1 MWSII
6 ARSLLRGPRTEK
18 APPPDDTALA
28 ELASKVDAVAR
39 DRLGRSLSIR
49 QVDAGSCNGC
59 ELGINALQNPYYDLE
74 RFGLKF
80 VASPRHADVLLVT
93 GPVTHNMSQALQPAR
108 PATPDPKWARPA
120 GALACSAGGVAA

>member
-49 QVDAGSCNGC
+49 QVDARSCNGC
-59 ELGINALQNPYYDLE
+59 ELEINPPQNPYYDLG
-74 RFGLKF
+74 RFGPQI
-80 VASPRHADVLLVT
+80 VASPRHAAVLLVP
-93 GPVTHNMSQALQPAR
+93 GPRTHHLSGALPRAR
-108 PATPDPKWARPA
+108 RATPHP
-120 GALACSAGGVAA
+120 